1 MSTSRF
7 FFASRFGNDGTAE
20 LHFWPGSR
28 TMLIKAADSPSAA
41 PYGMRHAAHAGAC
54 GRNVTWGSPSPPE
67 HFETADAEEEMP
79 KNKIGVLALVLAL
92 TMSVSCSRVGKPSDD
107 AITTDVKAKMF
118 SEPALRAAT
127 VNVVSKQGEV
137 TLTGQVPDDAA
148 RLAAYKIAS
157 ETKGV
162 TRVND
167 QMSVATAQ
175 ISVPQAA
182 APTREAARAKRI
194 AKAKPSPK
202 PEKPR
207 QTAAAAPASSMAE
220 PAAAVGPPATAP
232 APPPPQ
238 PVTVTVPANA
248 IVTVRTIDSIDSKT
262 NQAGQ
267 VFKASLDAPIVV
279 DNKVIVP
286 SGADAY
292 VKLVDAKSAGRV
304 TGRSELGL
312 ELISIVF
319 QGKTYN
325 VVSSDVKQSG
335 TSRSKQS
342 AERIGGGA
350 ALGALIG
357 AVAGGGK
364 GAAIGA
370 AVGGGAGTGVQVFT
384 KGQQVKIPSE
394 TRLDFTLQQPLDITY
409 LPEKRSRQ
417 HSNANQAPAD
427 PNSQNPPTR

>member
-1 MSTSRF
+1 
-7 FFASRFGNDGTAE
+7 
-20 LHFWPGSR
+20 
-28 TMLIKAADSPSAA
+28 
-41 PYGMRHAAHAGAC
+41 MR
-54 GRNVTWGSPSPPE
+54 
-67 HFETADAEEEMP
+67 
-79 KNKIGVLALVLAL
+79 KNKIGVLGLMLMLA
-92 TMSVSCSRVGKPSDD
+92 MCVSCSRIGRPSDD
-107 AITTDVKAKMF
+107 AIATDIKARMF
-118 SEPALRAAT
+118 SEPALKAAT
-127 VNVVSKQGEV
+127 VEVVSNHGEV

-162 TRVND
+162 SRVND
-167 QMSVATAQ
+167 QMSVTMAQ
-175 ISVPQAA
+175 ISVPPAATPAPEA
-182 APTREAARAKRI
+182 APPKRA
-194 AKAKPSPK
+194 AKAKATPKTDRSRRDAAASPTN
-202 PEKPR
+202 PVAEPM
-207 QTAAAAPASSMAE
+207 TAGAAPAAT
-220 PAAAVGPPATAP
+220 PAP
-232 APPPPQ
+232 PPPPQ
-238 PVTVTVPANA
+238 PVTVTVPANT
-248 IVTVRTIDSIDSKT
+248 ILTVRTIDSIDSKT

-279 DNKVIVP
+279 DNRVIVP
-286 SGADAY
+286 SGADAFI
-292 VKLVDAKSAGRV
+292 KLVEAKSAGRV

-312 ELISIVF
+312 ELASVVF

-335 TSRSKQS
+335 ASRGKQS

-394 TRLDFTLQQPLDITY
+394 TRLDFTLQQPLEITY
-409 LPEKRSRQ
+409 LPGKRSRQ
-417 HSNANQAPAD
+417 RSIADEPPTDSNSQAP
-427 PNSQNPPTR
+427 PLR

>member
-1 MSTSRF
+1 
-7 FFASRFGNDGTAE
+7 
-20 LHFWPGSR
+20 
-28 TMLIKAADSPSAA
+28 MLIKAADSPSAA
-41 PYGMRHAAHAGAC
+41 PYGMRHVVHAGAC

-118 SEPALRAAT
+118 SEPALKAAT
-127 VNVVSKQGEV
+127 VDVVSKQGEV

-202 PEKPR
+202 AEKPR

-220 PAAAVGPPATAP
+220 PTPAPAAAPPAAAP
-232 APPPPQ
+232 APPPAPQ
-238 PVTVTVPANA
+238 PVTVTVPANT

-267 VFKASLDAPIVV
+267 MFKASLDAPIVV

-286 SGADAY
+286 AGADVY

-312 ELISIVF
+312 ELVSIAF
-319 QGKTYN
+319 QGKTYA

-335 TSRSKQS
+335 TSRGKQS

-427 PNSQNPPTR
+427 PNSQDPPAR

>member
-1 MSTSRF
+1 
-7 FFASRFGNDGTAE
+7 
-20 LHFWPGSR
+20 
-28 TMLIKAADSPSAA
+28 
-41 PYGMRHAAHAGAC
+41 
-54 GRNVTWGSPSPPE
+54 
-67 HFETADAEEEMP
+67 MP

-118 SEPALRAAT
+118 SEPALKAAT
-127 VNVVSKQGEV
+127 VDVVSKQGEV

-157 ETKGV
+157 QTKGV

-182 APTREAARAKRI
+182 APTREDARAKRI

-220 PAAAVGPPATAP
+220 PAAAAEPPAAAP
-232 APPPPQ
+232 APPPPPQ

-292 VKLVDAKSAGRV
+292 VKLVDARSAGRV

-312 ELISIVF
+312 ELVSIAF
-319 QGKTYN
+319 QGKTYA

-335 TSRSKQS
+335 TSRGKQS

-394 TRLDFTLQQPLDITY
+394 TRLDFMLQQPLDITY

-427 PNSQNPPTR
+427 PNSQNPPAR